1 MSNDEYKKALITA
14 IRAGGAER
22 ERAFRFFEEKLAPS
36 FKGEGGI
43 RFFIDFMKIVQ
54 EADPAAVEEARSRF
68 YPLIDESHLTAK
80 VLKEFEAALPA
91 MFARRER
98 EVARKRAIANFL
110 EGADALKDDDLRPF
124 IERALE
130 EMEPDHRVALVEFLF
145 RLVTSKKSPP
155 PS

>member
-1 MSNDEYKKALITA
+1 MSNEDYKQALITA

-54 EADPAAVEEARSRF
+54 EADPAAVEEARQRF
-68 YPLIDESHLTAK
+68 YPLIDESHLTEK
-80 VLKEFEAALPA
+80 VMTEFVAVLPA
-91 MFARRER
+91 LVLQRAKELER
-98 EVARKRAIANFL
+98 KQVIANFIDGAEKAGDGQL
-110 EGADALKDDDLRPF
+110 EMF
-124 IERALE
+124 IARFLE
-130 EMEPDHRVALVEFLF
+130 TIEPEHRVTLVAFLF